1 MDFVTIMI
9 GGLVVAAVAFLGS
22 AILGM
27 VATGIVGFAFPKVD
41 KRGFAK
47 AITAVPP
54 VMMGVLVAIIL
65 IDKSDRALSVTE
77 TTSIPMFA
85 VGAVLALLVAWPT
98 SYLLVSKLWR
108 LKAISS

>member
-47 AITAVPP
+47 TITAVPP
-54 VMMGVLVAIIL
+54 VMMCVLVAFIL
-65 IDKSDRALSVTE
+65 TDKSGSALSTAE

-85 VGAVLALLVAWPT
+85 VGAVMALFVAWPM
-98 SYLLVSKLWR
+98 SCLLVRKVWR
-108 LKAISS
+108 LKAVSP